1 MYNKLFI
8 LNILDTIKE
17 LCNIPESGSTAAPPF
32 TFIFIVDG
40 TLFVKYFSE
49 KIIKLFVQV

>member
-8 LNILDTIKE
+8 LNILATSSE

-40 TLFVKYFSE
+40 TLFVKYLSE
-49 KIIKLFVQV
+49 KIIKLYV